1 MRIAV
6 LGDIHGNINA
16 LKKAT
21 ENAEK
26 QGVDFILSTGDL
38 VDTIQTLK
46 HFISYGSQYCKGFDS
61 AESTGLSGRPG
72 PSAKYLR
79 LIHIVE
85 Q

>member
-38 VDTIQTLK
+38 VDTI
-46 HFISYGSQYCKGFDS
+46 
-61 AESTGLSGRPG
+61 
-72 PSAKYLR
+72 
-79 LIHIVE
+79 
-85 Q
+85 